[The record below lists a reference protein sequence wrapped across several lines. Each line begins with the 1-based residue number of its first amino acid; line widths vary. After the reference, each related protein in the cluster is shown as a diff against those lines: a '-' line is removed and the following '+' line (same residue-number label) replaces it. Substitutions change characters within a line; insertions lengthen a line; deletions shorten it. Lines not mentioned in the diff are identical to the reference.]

1 MKRWKLFVSN
11 FLKCSNKLIKL
22 NFLGSDAHES
32 TYDIEFLI
40 KNQFNSESEN
50 QQRVLWTK
58 DILEAPLKSSCRCVM
73 RDYMSDPEVSK
84 SVLESLHKYGVAFID
99 GVQPTQQN
107 TEFVIRQLF
116 PIHRTL
122 FGDMWTFSDEKR
134 DHSDTAYTNCK

>member
-1 MKRWKLFVSN
+1 MN
-11 FLKCSNKLIKL
+11 FILKNNK
-22 NFLGSDAHES
+22 FEECES
-32 TYDIEFLI
+32 QE
-40 KNQFNSESEN
+40 
-50 QQRVLWTK
+50 RVLWTK
-58 DILEAPLKSSCRCVM
+58 EIFEAPLKYICRCVM

-84 SVLESLHKYGVAFID
+84 GVLENLHRYGVAFID

-122 FGDMWTFSDEKR
+122 FGEMWTFSDEKR